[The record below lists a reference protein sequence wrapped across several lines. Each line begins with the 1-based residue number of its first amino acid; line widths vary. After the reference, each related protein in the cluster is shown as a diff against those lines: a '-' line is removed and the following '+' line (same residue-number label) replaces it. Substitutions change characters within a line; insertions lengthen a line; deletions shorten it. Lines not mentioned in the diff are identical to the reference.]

1 MNNPYQNQN
10 QRAGMMSQAMQR
22 RPAGPMAPGGMGMR
36 RNPIQGA
43 AMRRAP
49 MGAAPSQAIQSYGQ
63 AAPSQAIQ
71 PYGQGGLNQSQQ
83 ARFNASRAAAQTRS
97 DFQRRPIQ
105 APAGGVDMM
114 GGTTQP
120 QAAYGQGYSIG
131 PAPQPYRPPPQMNMQ
146 LDPMALQQMQMAAL
160 GGY

>member
-1 MNNPYQNQN
+1 MNDPYQNQN
-10 QRAGMMSQAMQR
+10 QRASMMSQAMQR
-22 RPAGPMAPGGMGMR
+22 RPTGPMAPGGMGMR

-49 MGAAPSQAIQSYGQ
+49 MGAAPSQAIQS
-63 AAPSQAIQ
+63 
-71 PYGQGGLNQSQQ
+71 YGQGGLNQSQQ

-120 QAAYGQGYSIG
+120 QAAYGQDYSIG